1 MPQLVPADWAPQ
13 LVWLAITFGVLY
25 FIMAKFALPK
35 IGSVI
40 EQRRDR
46 IANDLQQAA
55 QLKEQTEQAIA
66 NYETALAEAKA
77 KAHSIAQETKDKLN
91 SEIEEQTKVV
101 EERLSEKTR
110 QAEDRIRAMKDEA
123 LTQVQEVA
131 TDTAE
136 TIVSELAN
144 AKVTKA
150 KLKSAVTSAM
160 KS

>member
-25 FIMAKFALPK
+25 LIMAKFALPK
-35 IGSVI
+35 IGSII

-55 QLKEQTEQAIA
+55 KLKEQTEEAIA

-77 KAHSIAQETKDKLN
+77 KAHGIAQETRDKLN
-91 SEIEEQTKVV
+91 AEIDDQTKVV
-101 EERLSEKTR
+101 EERLNEKTR
-110 QAEDRIRAMKDEA
+110 QAEERIKAMKEVA

-131 TDTAE
+131 SDTAE
-136 TIVSELAN
+136 TIIGELIGATP
-144 AKVTKA
+144 TKA
-150 KLKSAVTSAM
+150 KLKSAVSSAM

>member
-25 FIMAKFALPK
+25 LIMAKFALPK
-35 IGSVI
+35 IGSII

-55 QLKEQTEQAIA
+55 KLKEQTEEAIA

-77 KAHSIAQETKDKLN
+77 KAHGIAQETRDKLN
-91 SEIEEQTKVV
+91 AEIDDQTKVV
-101 EERLSEKTR
+101 EERLNEKTR
-110 QAEDRIRAMKDEA
+110 QAEERIKAMKEVA

-131 TDTAE
+131 SDTAE
-136 TIVSELAN
+136 TIIGELISATP
-144 AKVTKA
+144 TKA
-150 KLKSAVTSAM
+150 KLKSAVSSAM